1 MIWVRQLIDLQM
13 LFLNIN
19 KDKFLKKILNI
30 LGGSA
35 IEKIGNVVD
44 NLSTS
49 EEERLAA
56 RKAIKELLL
65 KAESDAQDQVT
76 RRWESDMK
84 SDNWLSKNIRPL
96 ICIFL
101 TVIFVVLS
109 MFDGNIGE
117 FKIQDSY
124 VPIYQTLLITV
135 YGAYFAGRS
144 IEKIKKK

>member
-1 MIWVRQLIDLQM
+1 MI
-13 LFLNIN
+13 FLNIY

-96 ICIFL
+96 ICVFL

>member
-1 MIWVRQLIDLQM
+1 MSKLLS
-13 LFLNIN
+13 F
-19 KDKFLKKILNI
+19 
-30 LGGSA
+30 LGGNV
-35 IEKIGNVVD
+35 IEKVGNVID

-49 EEERLAA
+49 KEEAMAA
-56 RKAIKELLL
+56 KKAIKEVMI
-65 KAESDAQDQVT
+65 KAESDAQSQVT
-76 RRWESDMK
+76 KRWEADMK

-101 TVIFVVLS
+101 KAMFVVIS
-109 MFDGNIGE
+109 IFDGNAGGFQIAPA
-117 FKIQDSY
+117 Y

>member
-1 MIWVRQLIDLQM
+1 MSKLLD
-13 LFLNIN
+13 
-19 KDKFLKKILNI
+19 I
-30 LGGSA
+30 LGGGVVKQVGDVLDKLTTTKE
-35 IEKIGNVVD
+35 EK
-44 NLSTS
+44 
-49 EEERLAA
+49 LAA
-56 RKAIKELLL
+56 QQKIEEVLL
-65 KAESDAQDQVT
+65 KAESQAQEQVT
-76 RRWESDMK
+76 RRWEADMK

-109 MFDGNIGE
+109 MFDGNAGG
-117 FKIQDSY
+117 FTIQQPY

>member
-1 MIWVRQLIDLQM
+1 MSKLLS
-13 LFLNIN
+13 F
-19 KDKFLKKILNI
+19 
-30 LGGSA
+30 LGGNV
-35 IEKIGNVVD
+35 IEKVGNVID

-49 EEERLAA
+49 KEEAMAA
-56 RKAIKELLL
+56 KKAIKEVMM
-65 KAESDAQDQVT
+65 KAESDAQSQVT
-76 RRWESDMK
+76 KRWEADMK

-101 TVIFVVLS
+101 TAMFVIIS
-109 MFDGNIGE
+109 IFDGNAGGFQIAPA
-117 FKIQDSY
+117 Y